1 MLSSAVKNIIDV
13 LETNV
18 YTRKCSSLVFFFF
31 FFFSTRSLKV
41 LLDALL
47 MMYWGVKVV
56 PKLIAMFCSLTRTFG
71 TCTLKERENKI

>member
-1 MLSSAVKNIIDV
+1 MLSSPFKNIIDV

-18 YTRKCSSLVFFFF
+18 YARKCSSLVFFFF
-31 FFFSTRSLKV
+31 FFSTRSLNV

-47 MMYWGVKVV
+47 VMYWGVKVV

>member
-1 MLSSAVKNIIDV
+1 MLSSPFKNVTDV

-18 YTRKCSSLVFFFF
+18 YTRKCSSLVFFS
-31 FFFSTRSLKV
+31 FFFSTRSLNV

-47 MMYWGVKVV
+47 VMYWGVKVV
-56 PKLIAMFCSLTRTFG
+56 PQLIAMFCSLTRTFG